1 MGMQDPNGRPGTDT
15 EDRRITVE
23 PKVLCDPNSD
33 DHLQYLVEMGRKD
46 GEGLVNAHKHYGN
59 SWKRRGGVS
68 AFMMLCRKW
77 DRLEK
82 FCDEHGWD
90 IFKALDAD
98 ERGEGIIDDI
108 RDLRRYLLLVE
119 AEAKAR
125 GIKCASAGHRDNL
138 AETGAAAT
146 KRLEMTMFRKYAEA
160 RPQLEDRDPGPP
172 RSVSDPQGR

>member
-46 GEGLVNAHKHYGN
+46 GDGLVNAHKHYGN
-59 SWKRRGGVS
+59 SWKKRGGVS

-82 FCDEHGWD
+82 FCNEHGWD

-108 RDLRRYLLLVE
+108 RDLRRYLLLIE

-125 GIKCASAGHRDNL
+125 GIACAQATHRDNL
-138 AETGAAAT
+138 AETAAAA
-146 KRLEMTMFRKYAEA
+146 AE
-160 RPQLEDRDPGPP
+160 RVKKIERNG
-172 RSVSDPQGR
+172 